1 MGISVRVG
9 FMAVFAISGS
19 VVLLA
24 HQVHKRLLSDFMKR
38 VESELG
44 TTHVLHS
51 HAKKLKKVK
60 SELGSEKY
68 QAKKKVRF
76 ADDVKEPSSNNK
88 EYRNRQY
95 LSKSKVNEVCSTWAG
110 QC

>member
-1 MGISVRVG
+1 MSQLLMIFNPKKKKKKKFDILRDRSQAWRKMGISVRVG

-60 SELGSEKY
+60 SELGTISCT
-68 QAKKKVRF
+68 
-76 ADDVKEPSSNNK
+76 SMS
-88 EYRNRQY
+88 
-95 LSKSKVNEVCSTWAG
+95 
-110 QC
+110 